1 MRMLNP
7 PYPGEFV
14 KTEII
19 DPLGPTV
26 AAAAAMLCVS
36 RPALA
41 TFLNGR
47 SDASGTMALRIEE
60 AFGVKMNALMRMQAS
75 FDIAR
80 AREREGDIK
89 VARYGLAEPGNHA
102 APDTPYSA
110 Q

>member
-26 AAAAAMLCVS
+26 AAMLCVS

-80 AREREGDIK
+80 EREGDIK
-89 VARYGLAEPGNHA
+89 VTRYGLAEPGNHA